1 MTQPTK
7 PDLFI
12 PNLAGL
18 VPETSDQ
25 TIISKRVHQDDNVT
39 VILFSFAPGEELSE
53 HTSKFPA
60 ILHFLSGSAEITL
73 GDEPQTVTAGAWATH
88 ACPPAAQYSRRHA
101 RDDAIVHAQKRRVA
115 HAWT

>member
-12 PNLAGL
+12 PDLAGL

-60 ILHFLSGSAEITL
+60 ILHFLAGSAEITL
-73 GDEPQTVTAGAWATH
+73 GDEAHTVEAGAWANM
-88 ACPPAAQYSRRHA
+88 PANLPHSILAVTPVTMLLYML
-101 RDDAIVHAQKRRVA
+101 KNG
-115 HAWT
+115 T